1 MNFWIKCGFLAHRDL
16 TRKSLIFQNEL
27 ELAVSFY
34 LTTLALQST
43 FEPAR
48 DRLVSITCEHRDI
61 MKKLE
66 MNAKTKEE
74 NDAT

>member
-1 MNFWIKCGFLAHRDL
+1 MHHGKFNHDCF
-16 TRKSLIFQNEL
+16 SLHLQNEL

-48 DRLVSITCEHRDI
+48 DRLIAISCKNSDI
-61 MKKLE
+61 MKNLE
-66 MNAKTKEE
+66 RKRN
-74 NDAT
+74 NDAQKWNSIL